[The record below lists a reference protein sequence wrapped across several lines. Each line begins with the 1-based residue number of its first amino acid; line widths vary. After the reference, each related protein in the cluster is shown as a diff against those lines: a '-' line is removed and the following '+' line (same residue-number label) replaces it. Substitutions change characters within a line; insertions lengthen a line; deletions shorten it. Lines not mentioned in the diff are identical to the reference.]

1 MSITWALNLCLRVV
15 FITGLY
21 FLLFRGRELR
31 TLTAMI
37 DYSKRTLILVTSEND
52 LYFHCITRRRVL
64 TCVFGPIFQECSLG
78 KYDTVLQFWNTAT
91 IEAN

>member
-37 DYSKRTLILVTSEND
+37 DYSKRTLILVISEND

-64 TCVFGPIFQECSLG
+64 TSVFGPIFRECSLG